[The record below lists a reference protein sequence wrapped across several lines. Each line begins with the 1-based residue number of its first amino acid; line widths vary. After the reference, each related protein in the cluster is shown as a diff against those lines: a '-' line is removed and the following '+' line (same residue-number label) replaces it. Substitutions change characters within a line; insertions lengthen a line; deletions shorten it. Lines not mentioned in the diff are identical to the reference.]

1 MSHLVRY
8 SKPNGA
14 SLVARMVKNLLAG
27 KLSSIPTSGRSPGEG
42 HGDPLQYSCL
52 ENLWAEEPGGLH
64 TVHWVAKSWTRPS
77 NYHTQQTQYLS
88 GAASC
93 LLTSAS
99 LESSSPETWPW
110 LEQCGKRLFKKVF
123 VEFAIMLLLLFM
135 FWLLAIRPVRS

>member
-27 KLSSIPTSGRSPGEG
+27 ELSSIPRSGRSPGEG

-52 ENLWAEEPGGLH
+52 ENLQAEEPGGPH

-77 NYHTQQTQYLS
+77 TNTHSKPSISQVLPP
-88 GAASC
+88 AS
-93 LLTSAS
+93 
-99 LESSSPETWPW
+99 
-110 LEQCGKRLFKKVF
+110 
-123 VEFAIMLLLLFM
+123 
-135 FWLLAIRPVRS
+135 